1 MQTSPEASNN
11 WHYVSI
17 SRQNSSLNIFTWKNK
32 AGVEWD
38 LIFVEE
44 ESSGVFKF
52 NTGENNPYYN
62 YGYTYVR
69 LIVKDTT
76 EIRGPPGHDFTFTKR
91 LTKTLGQDTS
101 LTNSIRLRGALHNT
115 GDIWEFIYQTLSLL
129 TVIRIR
135 ELKVATTREEERW
148 IIWRTLD
155 IKIQ

>member
-32 AGVEWD
+32 AGVKWD
-38 LIFVEE
+38 LIYVEE

-52 NTGENNPYYN
+52 NVDENNPYYN
-62 YGYTYVR
+62 DGYTEAR
-69 LIVKDTT
+69 LFVKNTT
-76 EIRGPPGHDFTFTKR
+76 EIRGPGGIYTKQ
-91 LTKTLGQDTS
+91 LTNTLGQDTS

-115 GDIWEFIYQTLSLL
+115 GDIWEFIYLTLSLL

-148 IIWRTLD
+148 IIWRALD